1 MPIPDFQAIMLPLL
15 ELLSSGNEWSMND
28 AINKL
33 EDTFQLTAAERAEMQ
48 PSGTLRLFQ
57 NRAHWAKFHLKKAGL
72 IENPR
77 RGVVSLSDAGHD
89 VLRNAP
95 EKIDIPFL
103 RQFASYQE
111 FRDQG
116 TRHGS
121 SGESDVESLPLA
133 PPYDQLFGT
142 FANANCVLERFAE
155 VLHRLHCTVDEQDV
169 RISVGLQ
176 RLSGQRV
183 RLRLIYAKW
192 AVFGFRVV
200 RGIGAYQV
208 VLPQDD
214 KYSEILESPFEFA
227 ETINDQTYVL
237 GWVPES
243 ILEERNGDLWKTILN
258 AIDAIAQQFSH
269 WTSSPYAGTNRPE
282 LYSIILNEDQ
292 RLDVL
297 QTVADEITADDESPS
312 PEYWLIAPGQGAKF
326 WFEWQRESVIDIGWE
341 DVGSLDAFETKE
353 DLIAGVEAAYPDEGA
368 RRVAW
373 MLWQFS
379 DVMKPGDVVFVK
391 RGRLHVV
398 GWGVVTSDYRFSSSR
413 TPHPHVRSV
422 SWKNIT
428 EVLLPEERLLA
439 MQTLTSMSDKTDF
452 LEVMA
457 SHYGDIPGIETSK
470 SIPDAEGSQQYWW
483 LNANPSMWDPS
494 QMPIGY
500 EEFYSPYNERGAARR
515 QHQAFQQAMTGD
527 SILIYVTSPHKYLW
541 GKATVTA
548 SLHDTNNQELRFQ
561 LDEAFAT
568 RVSLEQMKA
577 EPSLAHCVPLIQP
590 QGSLFPLAAEEY
602 AALSRMAHPE
612 TVEAQASRTV
622 YTRADATNELF
633 MPEEKLDRIVAL
645 LRRKRNVILQ
655 GAPGTGKTFVAR
667 RIAYLLMEEADPS
680 RAPMV
685 QFHQSTSYE
694 DFVQGYRPDGIGGF
708 VLKNGTFHDFCRAA
722 LLCPEKPFVFII
734 DEINRG
740 NLSKVFGELMMLI
753 ESDKRH
759 SQFAVPLS
767 YSSTSDDTFF
777 VPPNVYLL
785 GTMNSADRSLSLV
798 DFALRRRF
806 AFIELEPGFDSP
818 QFAAVLRERGVNDGT
833 IAQIKTRMTRLNE
846 LIRDDASNLGRGYCI
861 GHSFF
866 VPAKAAE
873 IFDDWLQEVIEYE
886 IIPLVE
892 EYWVDDAKKRSQA
905 LSILRGL

>member
-1 MPIPDFQAIMLPLL
+1 MPVPDFQAIMLPLL
-15 ELLSSGNEWSMND
+15 ETLSSGAEWSMNH
-28 AINKL
+28 AITHL
-33 EDTFQLTAAERAEMQ
+33 EDVLQLTAAERAEMQ

-77 RGVVSLSDAGHD
+77 RGVVSISEMGRE
-89 VLRNAP
+89 VLMNAP
-95 EKIDIPFL
+95 EKIDIAFL
-103 RQFASYQE
+103 RQFGPYQE
-111 FRDQG
+111 FRDQQP
-116 TRHGS
+116 RAES
-121 SGESDVESLPLA
+121 SLEADVETLPLA
-133 PPYDQLFGT
+133 PPYDQLFGN
-142 FANANCVLERFAE
+142 FGNANRVLDRFAE
-155 VLHRLHCTVDEQDV
+155 VLHRLRCNVNDQDMRV
-169 RISVGLQ
+169 SVGLQ
-176 RLSGQRV
+176 RWSGQRV

-192 AVFGFRVV
+192 AVFGYRVV
-200 RGIGAYQV
+200 RGVGAYQV
-208 VLPQDD
+208 VLPRHA
-214 KYSEILESPFEFA
+214 KILEMLERPFEFA
-227 ETINDQTYVL
+227 EAINDETYVL

-243 ILEERNGDLWKTILN
+243 TLEDGTGDLWKMVLI
-258 AIDAIAQQFSH
+258 AIDAIVEQFSH

-282 LYSIILNEDQ
+282 LYSIILNVDE

-297 QTVADEITADDESPS
+297 QTVAEEITAADEINS

-326 WFEWQRESVIDIGWE
+326 WPEWQREGMIDIGWE
-341 DVGSLDAFETKE
+341 DVGSLDEFESKN
-353 DLIAGVEAAYPDEGA
+353 DLIAGVEAAYPNEGA

-373 MLWQFS
+373 MLWNFANA
-379 DVMKPGDVVFVK
+379 MKPGDVIFVK
-391 RGRLHVV
+391 RGRLNIV
-398 GWGVVTSDYRFSSSR
+398 GWGMVTSEYRFTSSR
-413 TPHPHVRSV
+413 TPHPHLRSV
-422 SWKNIT
+422 IWKNTT
-428 EVLLPEERLLA
+428 EVPLPDDMLLA
-439 MQTLTSMSDKTDF
+439 MQTLTSMSDKTEF

-457 SHYGDIPGIETSK
+457 THYDDIPGIESG
-470 SIPDAEGSQQYWW
+470 SRVLDAEGSQQYWW
-483 LNANPSMWDPS
+483 LNANPSIWDPS
-494 QMPIGY
+494 QMAIGY
-500 EEFYSPYNERGAARR
+500 EEFYSPYTERGAARR
-515 QHQAFQQAMTGD
+515 QQQAFQQAMIGD
-527 SILIYVTSPHKYLW
+527 SVLIYVTSPHKYLW

-548 SLHDTNNQELRFQ
+548 SLHDTGNQELRFR

-590 QGSLFPLAAEEY
+590 QGSLFPLALEEH
-602 AALSRMAHPE
+602 ATLSRMAHPE
-612 TVEAQASRTV
+612 TVETKESRRP
-622 YTRADATNELF
+622 YTLADATDELF
-633 MPEEKLDRIVAL
+633 MPEEKLDRIVSL

-667 RIAYLLMEEADPS
+667 RIAYLLMEEADAS

-708 VLKNGTFHDFCRAA
+708 VLKNGTFHEFCRKA
-722 LLCPEKPFVFII
+722 LLFPEKPFVFII

-767 YSSTSDDTFF
+767 YSTTSDDTFF

-818 QFAAVLRERGVNDGT
+818 RFASVLLDRGVNDGT

-846 LIRDDASNLGRGYCI
+846 LIRDDTSNLGRGYCI

-866 VPAKAAE
+866 VPAAA
-873 IFDDWLQEVIEYE
+873 DVSADWLTGVIEYE
-886 IIPLVE
+886 IVPLIE
-892 EYWVDDAKKRSQA
+892 EYWVDDDKKRNQA
-905 LSILRGL
+905 LSILRGQ